1 MVSSDAHEKLQQEF
15 RELQI
20 QYFQMKEQYDDL
32 QEKLKFFTKVSTSSA
47 HRAVSYVGV
56 PGCRPHE
63 QRHPSRMS
71 QFIFCTHK
79 KKIGHWVC
87 CTG

>member
-1 MVSSDAHEKLQQEF
+1 MCHNLVCSDAHEKLQQEF

-47 HRAVSYVGV
+47 HKAVSYVGV
-56 PGCRPHE
+56 PSCRPHE
-63 QRHPSRMS
+63 QLQPIRMP
-71 QFIFCTHK
+71 QLILCMEK
-79 KKIGHWVC
+79 N
-87 CTG
+87 